1 MRYEL
6 SIVIDFNI
14 KVPSVNSAQM
24 ALFLYK
30 KCSLIHIP
38 Y

>member
-6 SIVIDFNI
+6 PIVIDFNI

-24 ALFLYK
+24 ALFHLNK
-30 KCSLIHIP
+30 V
-38 Y
+38 